1 MNTESTPMDL
11 MGKRIKLKR
20 EELGLLVKD
29 LSAQIGVTPSLIS
42 QIERGKAFPSIVT
55 LKKISDALS
64 STVGELIG
72 EHENLSQHPLLKVKE
87 RRFVKKNKKG
97 TSLHMLSYHDP
108 SKQIEPYI
116 IQFNKNSNSKGIMTS
131 SFPGQEF
138 CFVLKGKFEA
148 EVNDIQYKL
157 KDGDGFYFNSKLPH
171 NFKNISGDE
180 AEMLWIITP
189 NNNKIS
195 TN

>member
-1 MNTESTPMDL
+1 MVDL
-11 MGKRIKLKR
+11 MGKRIKKKR
-20 EELGLLVKD
+20 EDMGLLVKD
-29 LSAQIGVTPSLIS
+29 LSAHIGVTPSLIS

-55 LKKISDALS
+55 LKKISDALET
-64 STVGELIG
+64 TVGELIG
-72 EHENLSQHPLLKVKE
+72 EHENLSQQPLLKVKE

-131 SFPGQEF
+131 NYPGQEF

-148 EVNDIQYKL
+148 KVNNKLYRL

-171 NFKNISGDE
+171 KFKNISGEE
-180 AEMLWIITP
+180 AELLWIITP
-189 NNNKIS
+189 NNNKIL